1 MAQNV
6 FNPETNYTIPL
17 VGHRFDGYMG
27 GPCTVHGY
35 FAADTVEVS
44 GEAGGEREYAVFTV
58 DEPVNGE
65 YPHAFVGTYR
75 ISMGN
80 VKQSFPWVLPQPEPE
95 PEPQPEPDPDPEPN
109 PDDPAEEPKE

>member
-17 VGHRFDGYMG
+17 VGHRFDGYLG
-27 GPCTVHGY
+27 GHSTVHGY

-75 ISMGN
+75 IGMSN
-80 VKQSFPWVLPQPEPE
+80 VKQAFPWVLPQPEPE
-95 PEPQPEPDPDPEPN
+95 PDPEPS

>member
-6 FNPETNYTIPL
+6 FNPETNYAIKL
-17 VGHRFDGYMG
+17 LGHRFDGYEG
-27 GPCTVHGY
+27 GPSDVHGY

-44 GEAGGEREYAVFTV
+44 GELGGEKEYAVFTV

-75 ISMGN
+75 IGMSLL
-80 VKQSFPWVLPQPEPE
+80 KQNYLALLFPDLLPQPE
-95 PEPQPEPDPDPEPN
+95 D
-109 PDDPAEEPKE
+109 